1 VSACLSRG
9 RYDSRVVTKRRDGE
23 GRISVGPTWE
33 SIVERQIRE
42 AMDDG
47 AFDELPYQGVPIPL
61 DDDSAA
67 GERALGFRVLR
78 NAGVAPP
85 WIEADKEVRE
95 LLARRDVLLARAAAA
110 GTSQPARARWSRA
123 FERVVAETNR
133 AIERLNAEAPTDR
146 QHRRPLDPEA
156 ELARLEAAFG
166 P

>member
-1 VSACLSRG
+1 MVA
-9 RYDSRVVTKRRDGE
+9 KRRDGE

-42 AMDDG
+42 AMEDG
-47 AFDELPYQGVPIPL
+47 AFDELPYRGVPIPL

-95 LLARRDVLLARAAAA
+95 LLARRDALLARAAVA
-110 GTSQPARARWSRA
+110 SPLARPRLRR
-123 FERVVAETNR
+123 EL
-133 AIERLNAEAPTDR
+133 ERLVVEANLAIDRLNSEAPTDR
-146 QHRRPLDPEA
+146 QHRRPLDRQA
-156 ELARLEAAFG
+156 ELARLEAGFG